1 MKSQILGYAGP
12 LLAVLSVVVLV
23 VSVSAARAGDEAFP
37 VIPRPERIRPAE
49 GSFFL
54 AGAGIRVRPAGANE
68 LKPLADFLAI
78 AMEEAGTMKPGGK
91 RPGAATGGTIV
102 LRLDES
108 LSRLGDEGYRLRISP
123 SSATLAAPKSAG
135 VFYGIQTLRQLAAGR
150 DRLPCGEIIDRPAFA
165 WRGLLLDCCRHF
177 MSVGLVKKYIDL
189 LAYHKMNVFHWH
201 LTEDQGWRLEIKRYP
216 RLTEVGAWRMEHGKK
231 YGGFY
236 TQAEVREV
244 VAYAAE
250 RHVAVVPEIEMPG
263 HAAAALAAYPEYG
276 CQGRPLPVPPDYGVF
291 RDVFCPGKDGTIA
304 FLENVLAEV
313 CDLFPSPYI
322 HIGGDECP
330 KDHWRACPDCRR
342 RIREEGLK
350 DEAELQ
356 GWFTRRMEEFLRSR
370 GRKMIGWDEILEGGV
385 TRTAVVQS
393 WRGMAGA
400 AAAARLGNPVI
411 SSPWDPVYL
420 LCPQVPEEVR
430 SNFTTLNSLDKVYA
444 FDPAPPAPES
454 GRPATVMGGEGCLW
468 SEWTFEFE
476 VDAQVFP
483 RLCALAEALWTPSAR
498 RDFDD
503 FGRRLD
509 AHRPRLAALGVDFH
523 RPETRAGEWRPD
535 DVDATFNLLAFDLTP
550 HVARDGIYRIG
561 LVQTA
566 GDDTLVFQSAVL
578 FRNGAEIARHDKIHR
593 SQLDMYVRYPLRVAG
608 HKAGDVYTLRVSVA
622 TATGKKNES
631 PGAVWLRFFDDSGID
646 IR

>member
-1 MKSQILGYAGP
+1 
-12 LLAVLSVVVLV
+12 
-23 VSVSAARAGDEAFP
+23 
-37 VIPRPERIRPAE
+37 
-49 GSFFL
+49 
-54 AGAGIRVRPAGANE
+54 
-68 LKPLADFLAI
+68 
-78 AMEEAGTMKPGGK
+78 MEEAGKTTPGGD
-91 RPGAATGGTIV
+91 RPVPEKPGTIV
-102 LRLDES
+102 LRLDAA
-108 LSRLGDEGYRLRISP
+108 LSRLGEEGYRLRVSP
-123 SSATLAAPKSAG
+123 SSTTLTAPKTAG
-135 VFYGIQTLRQLAAGR
+135 LFYGLQTLRQLAFGR
-150 DRLPCGEIIDRPAFA
+150 DRIPCGEIEDRPAYA

-236 TQAEVREV
+236 TQDEVREV

-250 RHVAVVPEIEMPG
+250 RHVTVVPEIEMPG
-263 HAAAALAAYPEYG
+263 HASAALAAYPEFG
-276 CQGRPLPVPPDYGVF
+276 CLGRPLPVPPDYGVF
-291 RDVFCPGKDGTIA
+291 RDVFCPGKEETIR

-330 KDHWRACPDCRR
+330 KDHWRACPDCQR

-356 GWFTRRMEEFLRSR
+356 GWFTRRIETFLRSR
-370 GRKMIGWDEILEGGV
+370 GRKVIGWDEILEGGV
-385 TRTAVVQS
+385 TKTAVVQS
-393 WRGMAGA
+393 WRGMEGA
-400 AAAARLGNPVI
+400 VAAARLGNPVI

-430 SNFTTLNSLDKVYA
+430 SNFKTLNSLDKVYA
-444 FDPAPPAPES
+444 FDPAPAGLEPAQS
-454 GRPATVMGGEGCLW
+454 AAVLGGEACLW
-468 SEWTFEFE
+468 CEWTFEFE

-483 RLCALAEALWTPSAR
+483 RLCALAEVLWTPAPR
-498 RDFDD
+498 REIGD
-503 FGRRLD
+503 FGRRLGV
-509 AHRPRLAALGVDFH
+509 HRPRLAALGVDFH
-523 RPETRAGEWRPD
+523 RPEIRVGEWRAG
-535 DVDATFNLLAFDLTP
+535 DVTETFNLVSFDLTP

-561 LVQTA
+561 LVQTG
-566 GDDTLVFQSAVL
+566 GDDTLVVQSAVL

-593 SQLDMYVRYPLRVAG
+593 SQLDMYIRYPLRVTG
-608 HKAGDVYTLRVSVA
+608 HTPGDVYTLRVSMA
-622 TATGKKNES
+622 TAIDRPNES
-631 PGAVWLRFFDDSGID
+631 PGAVWLRVFEDSGVD